1 MQIIQVG
8 LDHKTAPV
16 EIREQLAFSET
27 QTPTALNLLCSCNGS
42 GPSAGAAY
50 ALEGAIL
57 STCNRTEIYAVVTD
71 AQCGQ
76 QKIKDYLSLVSGVPR
91 EVLAPYLQLRQG
103 QEAGAHLCQVACGLD
118 SMILGEPQIQGQ
130 VVAAYQL
137 AMTHHSAG
145 AVLNALFRAAL
156 HSGKRARTE
165 TAISKHATSIS
176 HAAVEL
182 ASQIFDD
189 LAQKCILLIGA
200 GEMAELAAKN
210 LVDNGVA
217 NLLVVNRSPERAASL
232 AQKFGGET
240 IKWERLTQ
248 ALCQADIVISSTA
261 APQAILTRENV
272 ATAMHVRRNRPLFL
286 IDIAVPRDI
295 EPAVGELSN
304 AFVYDIDDLQQVVQA
319 NLEQRQREIPRVQAI
334 VEDEMN
340 AFMAWFRALDVV
352 PTIVDLRQHAERVR
366 QAELERAMRQLEH
379 LSDQEQKVIA
389 TLSRR
394 IINKIL
400 HQPTTRLKQHAN
412 DSQAYP
418 YVAAIR
424 DLFELSA
431 ECAPEEK
438 EQAHD

>member
-1 MQIIQVG
+1 
-8 LDHKTAPV
+8 
-16 EIREQLAFSET
+16 
-27 QTPTALNLLCSCNGS
+27 
-42 GPSAGAAY
+42 
-50 ALEGAIL
+50 
-57 STCNRTEIYAVVTD
+57 
-71 AQCGQ
+71 Q
-76 QKIKDYLSLVSGVPR
+76 QKIQDYLSSVSGVPR
-91 EVLAPYLQLRQG
+91 EVFAPHLQLRQG
-103 QEAGAHLCQVACGLD
+103 QEAGLHLCQVASGLD

-130 VVAAYQL
+130 VATAYQL
-137 AMTHHSAG
+137 AMAHHSTG
-145 AVLNALFRAAL
+145 TVLNALFRAAL

-217 NLLVVNRSPERAASL
+217 DLLVVNRSPGRAASL
-232 AQKFGGET
+232 AQKFGGEAL
-240 IKWERLTQ
+240 KWERLTQ
-248 ALCQADIVISSTA
+248 ALCQADIVISSTS
-261 APQAILTRENV
+261 APHAILTRENV

-304 AFVYDIDDLQQVVQA
+304 AFVYDIDDLQQVVKA
-319 NLEQRQREIPRVQAI
+319 NLEQRQREIPHVQAI
-334 VEDEMN
+334 VEAEMKD
-340 AFMAWFRALDVV
+340 FMAWFRALDVV

-366 QAELERAMRQLEH
+366 QAELERAMRRLDH
-379 LSDQEQKVIA
+379 LSEQEQKVVA
-389 TLSRR
+389 ALSRR
-394 IINKIL
+394 IVNKIL
-400 HQPTTRLKQHAN
+400 HQPTTRLKQRAK
-412 DSQAYP
+412 DCQAHS

-431 ECAPEEK
+431 EHAPEEK
-438 EQAHD
+438 ERSRG